1 MNRPHGERDQ
11 HDQDGNTIAVINFD
25 EMPYPEFWRR
35 HDVVTFS
42 ALPQYAIL
50 SGNCWQM
57 ASGST
62 WCYLR
67 QKITPVWWDW
77 RIPTKDGTSYYYQK
91 HAQRAVRRRLHGFGL
106 RPQLTKHSK
115 RHKRGTNRQS
125 IRLYTTG
132 SQASG
137 GDVWSGIIR
146 LL

>member
-25 EMPYPEFWRR
+25 EMPYPEYWRR

-91 HAQRAVRRRLHGFGL
+91 LIVYRWKSFKMIAYVGILGAPNYRGYGAKRSKITIGQR
-106 RPQLTKHSK
+106 
-115 RHKRGTNRQS
+115 
-125 IRLYTTG
+125 
-132 SQASG
+132 
-137 GDVWSGIIR
+137 
-146 LL
+146 